1 MHLNGRIDC
10 FTFFLKAQGLGNG
23 LEGAVVTGAGD
34 AEQDWQHDESVVSG
48 EENDEEENL
57 KSHGNIITINEE
69 GADADADALV
79 RH

>member
-34 AEQDWQHDESVVSG
+34 AEQDWQHDEAVVSG
-48 EENDEEENL
+48 EED
-57 KSHGNIITINEE
+57 
-69 GADADADALV
+69 D
-79 RH
+79 